1 MSEAQD
7 QILKMLEEGKITAE
21 EADKLLAVLG
31 PEQNVGTGGGDVVVT
46 GMPEYEA
53 SETQTKPI
61 IIDIDDDD
69 GDKVE
74 IYIG

>member
-1 MSEAQD
+1 MSDAHD

-21 EADKLLAVLG
+21 EADKLLTAMRDD
-31 PEQNVGTGGGDVVVT
+31 PNRE
-46 GMPEYEA
+46 
-53 SETQTKPI
+53 PI
-61 IIDIDDDD
+61 IVDVDDED